1 MMYTSSSLPNVCGH
15 QYGAADFKKGRASR
29 LMMESDLD
37 IARRA
42 KIRPIEEVA
51 NKLGLQ
57 GCDLVLQGPSIAK
70 ISWGRLKQA
79 GGENQGFLVLVTSVN
94 PTPFG
99 EGKTVTTIGLNQGL
113 NRRGHNATCVIRE
126 PSMGPVFGI
135 KGGAA
140 GGGFSQVLPMEEIN
154 LHFTG
159 DLHAVTMAHNLCSA
173 MLDNHLHRSNALN
186 LDLDRILWPRVIDMN
201 DRSLREVTVG
211 LGGKANG
218 ITRTER
224 FDITASSEVMAILV
238 LSKDYADLR
247 ARLGRIAIG
256 VSTHGDLVTA
266 EDLGCAGA
274 MALLLRNALLPNL
287 VQTLEGDPAF
297 IHGGPFANI
306 AHGNSSIIGD
316 SIAFSC
322 ADYVVTEAGFGAEMG
337 AEKALQIKAQA
348 AGKVPDCLILNVT
361 VRAMKLH
368 GGGFSTGGGKRPPKE
383 ELEGE
388 NVEATRSGATTNLRR
403 HVLNLS
409 STNVPVIVSINRFSS
424 DTDAE
429 LEAIREEAI
438 AAGARDVVIFEGH
451 AKGGEGAVNLADA
464 VVEACASHDAAG
476 RPYDPIVE
484 PGMPADQTILRIA
497 TKVYGAHTVDFSP
510 EAIKTL
516 ESLRE
521 WGLENLPVCMAKT
534 QYSFSHKPTEL
545 GAPIGFTLP
554 IRELRL
560 NSGAGFIVAVCGS
573 MMTMPGL
580 PVRPAAIDMDMDD
593 DGRLTGVFS

>member
-1 MMYTSSSLPNVCGH
+1 M
-15 QYGAADFKKGRASR
+15 D
-29 LMMESDLD
+29 SDLD
-37 IARRA
+37 IARKA
-42 KIRPIEEVA
+42 TLRPIEDVA
-51 NKLGLQ
+51 ARLKLERS
-57 GCDLVLQGPSIAK
+57 DLILQGPSVAK
-70 ISWGRLKQA
+70 VSWDRLKESSN
-79 GGENQGFLVLVTSVN
+79 GKQGFLILVTSVN

-173 MLDNHLHRSNALN
+173 MLDNHLHRGNKLN
-186 LDLDRILWPRVIDMN
+186 LDLNQILWPRVIDMN
-201 DRSLREVTVG
+201 DRSLREVTIG

-218 ITRTER
+218 IVRTDR
-224 FDITASSEVMAILV
+224 FDITAASEVMAILV
-238 LSKDYADLR
+238 LSKDYTDLR
-247 ARLGRIAIG
+247 TRLGRIAIG
-256 VSTHGDLVTA
+256 VSKSNQVVTA
-266 EDLGCAGA
+266 DDLGCAGA

-306 AHGNSSIIGD
+306 AHGNSSIIAD
-316 SIAFSC
+316 RLALSC

-348 AGKVPDCLILNVT
+348 AGKVPDCLVLNVT
-361 VRAMKLH
+361 VRSMKLH

-383 ELEGE
+383 ELEAE
-388 NVEATRSGATTNLRR
+388 NVEATRAGATSNLRR
-403 HVLNLS
+403 HVRNLS
-409 STNVPVIVSINRFSS
+409 STGIPVIVSINRFSS

-429 LEAIREEAI
+429 IEAIHEEAVS
-438 AAGARDVVIFEGH
+438 AGARQVVLFEGH
-451 AKGGEGAVNLADA
+451 GNGGEGASQLADA
-464 VVEACASHDAAG
+464 VVEACAAHDEAG
-476 RPYDPIVE
+476 RPYTPLV
-484 PGMPADQTILRIA
+484 PSGLPAEQTILRVA
-497 TKVYGAHTVDFSP
+497 TNVYGAHTVDFSSQ
-510 EAIKTL
+510 AHKML
-516 ESLRE
+516 ESLRT
-521 WGLENLPVCMAKT
+521 WGMDTLPVCMAKT
-534 QYSFSHKPTEL
+534 QYSFSHEPSEL
-545 GAPIGFTLP
+545 GAPNGFTMP

-560 NSGAGFIVAVCGS
+560 NSGAGFIVAICGS

-580 PVRPAAIDMDMDD
+580 PIRPAAMDMDMDE
-593 DGRLTGVFS
+593 DGQLTGVFS

>member
-1 MMYTSSSLPNVCGH
+1 
-15 QYGAADFKKGRASR
+15 
-29 LMMESDLD
+29 MMESDLD
-37 IARRA
+37 IARKA
-42 KIRPIEEVA
+42 TSRPIEEVA
-51 NKLGLQ
+51 DKLGLERS
-57 GCDLVLQGPSIAK
+57 DLILQGSSIAK
-70 ISWGRLKQA
+70 ISWERLKQA
-79 GGENQGFLVLVTSVN
+79 GSEKQGFLILVTSVN

-173 MLDNHLHRSNALN
+173 MLDNHLHRGNDLN
-186 LDLDRILWPRVIDMN
+186 LDLNRILWPRVIDMN
-201 DRSLREVTVG
+201 DRSLREITVG

-218 ITRTER
+218 IVRTER
-224 FDITASSEVMAILV
+224 FDITAASEVMAILV

-256 VSTHGDLVTA
+256 VSTDGGLVTA

-316 SIAFSC
+316 TLALSC
-322 ADYVVTEAGFGAEMG
+322 ADYVVTEAGFGADMG

-348 AGKVPDCLILNVT
+348 AGKVPDCLVLNVT

-368 GGGFSTGGGKRPPKE
+368 GDGFSTGGGKRPPKE
-383 ELEGE
+383 ELEAE
-388 NVEATRSGATTNLRR
+388 NIEATRDGAAANLRR
-403 HVLNLS
+403 HVRNLS
-409 STNVPVIVSINRFSS
+409 STNVPVVVSINRFAS

-429 LEAIREEAI
+429 IEAIREEAI
-438 AAGARDVVIFEGH
+438 AAGAKDVVVFEGH
-451 AKGGEGAVNLADA
+451 AKGGEGAVALADA

-484 PGMPADQTILRIA
+484 PGMPADQTILRVA
-497 TKVYGAHTVDFSP
+497 TNVYGAHTVDFSP
-510 EAIKTL
+510 EAHKTL

-534 QYSFSHKPTEL
+534 QYSFSHEPTEL
-545 GAPIGFTLP
+545 GAPTGFTLP

-580 PVRPAAIDMDMDD
+580 PIRPAAMDMDMDD

>member
-1 MMYTSSSLPNVCGH
+1 
-15 QYGAADFKKGRASR
+15 
-29 LMMESDLD
+29 MMESDLD

-70 ISWGRLKQA
+70 ISWDRLKQA

-218 ITRTER
+218 IVRTER

-256 VSTHGDLVTA
+256 VSTNGDLVTA
-266 EDLGCAGA
+266 DDLGCAGA

-383 ELEGE
+383 EVEGE
-388 NVEATRSGATTNLRR
+388 NVEATRSGAATNLRR

-424 DTDAE
+424 DTDDE
-429 LEAIREEAI
+429 IEAIREEAI

-464 VVEACASHDAAG
+464 VVEACAAHDVAG

-497 TKVYGAHTVDFSP
+497 TKVYGAQTVDFSP

-534 QYSFSHKPTEL
+534 QYSFSHEPTEL

>member
-1 MMYTSSSLPNVCGH
+1 
-15 QYGAADFKKGRASR
+15 
-29 LMMESDLD
+29 MMESDLD
-37 IARRA
+37 IARKA
-42 KIRPIEEVA
+42 TTRPIEEVA
-51 NKLGLQ
+51 DKLGLQ
-57 GCDLVLQGPSIAK
+57 RSDLILQGSSIAK
-70 ISWGRLKQA
+70 ISWDRLKQA
-79 GGENQGFLVLVTSVN
+79 GSEKQGFLILVTSVN

-173 MLDNHLHRSNALN
+173 MLDNHLHRGNDLN
-186 LDLDRILWPRVIDMN
+186 LDLNRILWPRVIDMN

-218 ITRTER
+218 IVRTER
-224 FDITASSEVMAILV
+224 FDITAASEVMAILV

-256 VSTHGDLVTA
+256 VSTDGGLVTA

-316 SIAFSC
+316 ALALSC
-322 ADYVVTEAGFGAEMG
+322 ADYVVTEAGFGADMG

-348 AGKVPDCLILNVT
+348 AGKVPDCLVLNVT

-368 GGGFSTGGGKRPPKE
+368 GDGFSTGGGKRPPKE
-383 ELEGE
+383 ELEAE
-388 NVEATRSGATTNLRR
+388 NVEATRAGAAANLRR
-403 HVLNLS
+403 HVRNLS
-409 STNVPVIVSINRFSS
+409 STNVPVVVSINRFAS

-429 LEAIREEAI
+429 VEAIREEAI
-438 AAGARDVVIFEGH
+438 AAGAKDVVVFEGH
-451 AKGGEGAVNLADA
+451 AKGGEGAVALADA

-484 PGMPADQTILRIA
+484 PGMPADQTILRVA
-497 TKVYGAHTVDFSP
+497 TNVYGAHTVDFSP
-510 EAIKTL
+510 EAHKTL

-534 QYSFSHKPTEL
+534 QYSFSHEPTEL
-545 GAPIGFTLP
+545 GAPAGFTLP

-580 PVRPAAIDMDMDD
+580 PIRPAAMDMDMDD